1 MEERQEGAPEPEE
14 QSEVQPEQEV
24 EEKTE
29 EEIIKSDRTWGFFR
43 GAVFLGLS
51 IWFAVDGWLSKA
63 KIEQW
68 KELDKEFNIW
78 WNRGGSIIFFLLAIF
93 FISRALKCK
102 LPDKTDS
109 N

>member
-14 QSEVQPEQEV
+14 QSEMQPEQEV

-29 EEIIKSDRTWGFFR
+29 EEKIKSDRNWGFFR
-43 GAVFLGLS
+43 GAIFLGLS
-51 IWFAVDGWLSKA
+51 IWFAIDGWLNKA
-63 KIEQW
+63 KLKEWIEQ
-68 KELDKEFNIW
+68 EEEFNIW
-78 WNRGGSIIFFLLAIF
+78 WNRIGSIVFILLAIF

-109 N
+109 E